1 MTATL
6 DTPHT
11 GIHFKETMK
20 GGFTLGATDPEVGA
34 RGEHALA
41 MHATV
46 DIPDIDAFVANAQHH
61 ASLSG
66 SIDFA
71 PMGLGMVADTGV
83 FGLFSPSGDPALTY
97 MVYELGFAHGGQR
110 WYLAGKKHVQVGS
123 PLRLWGETTTL
134 FTTLHQ
140 GTDATGP
147 IAGAG
152 VLALGVVD
160 LFKLM
165 GTLETTQ
172 SSGTDPSMRASASA
186 VAGFFGFFAKELT
199 RTYIT
204 HRPQR

>member
-6 DTPHT
+6 NTPHT

-110 WYLAGKKHVQVGS
+110 WYLAGKKHVKLGS

-134 FTTLHQ
+134 YTTLHQ
-140 GTDATGP
+140 GVDASGP

-152 VLALGVVD
+152 TLSLGMVD
-160 LFKLM
+160 LLKLM
-165 GTLETTQ
+165 GTVKA
-172 SSGTDPSMRASASA
+172 TDSDSFGESASA
-186 VAGFFGFFAKELT
+186 IAKFFRFFASELS
-199 RTYIT
+199 RTYVLN
-204 HRPQR
+204 RPTT

>member
-1 MTATL
+1 MTATIS
-6 DTPHT
+6 TPHA

-20 GGFTLGATDPEVGA
+20 GGFTLGATDPEAGA
-34 RGEHALA
+34 KGPHELA

-46 DIPDIDAFVANAQHH
+46 DIPDIDAFVANAQHQ

-71 PMGLGMVADTGV
+71 PMGIGMVADTGV
-83 FGLFSPSGDPALTY
+83 FGLFSPSGDPDLTY

-134 FTTLHQ
+134 YTTLHQ
-140 GTDATGP
+140 GTDTTGP

-152 VLALGVVD
+152 VLELGVID

-165 GTLETTQ
+165 GTLQTPH
-172 SSGTDPSMRASASA
+172 SSGIGASVSA
-186 VAGFFGFFAKELT
+186 VGGFFSFFAKQLT
-199 RTYIT
+199 RTYLSQ
-204 HRPQR
+204 RPNSTPKA